1 MTMRFVPLL
10 FLVSSLGF
18 AGSWT
23 GYLVD
28 SNCYATVESNRNINP
43 TSVDR
48 DMNAEIRRCS
58 ANEHTRT
65 FVVVLSDWL
74 SVKFDAA
81 GNAKAA
87 ELVRQSPKG
96 SEMRVEVTGNRE
108 KDKMKV
114 SWISAAP

>member
-10 FLVSSLGF
+10 FMVSSLGF

-28 SNCYATVESNRNINP
+28 SSCYATVESNRNNNP

-48 DMNAEIRRCS
+48 DMNAEIRQCS
-58 ANEHTRT
+58 ANEHTKN
-65 FVVVLSDWL
+65 FAVVLSDWV

-96 SEMRVEVTGNRE
+96 SEIRAAVTGDRA
-108 KDKMKV
+108 KDTVKV
-114 SWISAAP
+114 SSISAAP